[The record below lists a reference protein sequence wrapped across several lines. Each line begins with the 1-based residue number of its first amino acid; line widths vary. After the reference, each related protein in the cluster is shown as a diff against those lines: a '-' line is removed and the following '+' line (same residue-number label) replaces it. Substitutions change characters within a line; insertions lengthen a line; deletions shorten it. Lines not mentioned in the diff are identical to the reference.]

1 MSLDK
6 KKFEFCFQLYIG
18 LIASLGVISSTLIL
32 PCFPVMG
39 VDLGIGDQI
48 GVWVMTTF
56 LVGAA
61 LGQFCWG
68 PLSDN
73 YGRRLP
79 LYWGL
84 SVLLIASIGGFFAE
98 TALQIGIVRFFQGMG
113 AASGNTIARAICRDR
128 YQGTSFE
135 KIIALM
141 FTVIPLA
148 SGVSPFMGGIFQ
160 NLFGWRFCFLFLF
173 SIVFILILATA
184 FLLKSLPKLYQK
196 ISFRK
201 IGEEYRLIL
210 SGSQNIW
217 ILLCVIGIFIC
228 HFSFLTAFP
237 CLVQQFFDLSSWVVS
252 VLFVGFAL
260 GTFLGGFYQLN
271 WGRKKPIEENL
282 STCWK
287 IIFLSIGGNLLFN
300 FINGDSLVVYL
311 ILMMFVGGCTAI
323 VNSVSCA
330 FLLRRNSPEIAGAL
344 SSLIGVSQTVA
355 SAIGSFFASWV
366 TTPLLSILLIS
377 LGVFLCFFSY
387 RQIQWNK
394 KEVFFEGEVVVSP

>member
-1 MSLDK
+1 MILDK
-6 KKFEFCFQLYIG
+6 KFSAFYFQLYIG
-18 LIASLGVISSTLIL
+18 LIASLGVISNTLIL
-32 PCFPVMG
+32 PCFPIIG
-39 VDLGIGDQI
+39 ADLGIGDQI

-56 LVGAA
+56 LLGAT

-68 PLSDN
+68 PISDN

-84 SVLLIASIGGFFAE
+84 LILLIASIGGFFAE
-98 TALQIGIVRFFQGMG
+98 TALQIGMVRFFQGMG
-113 AASGNTIARAICRDR
+113 AASGNTIGRAICRDC
-128 YQGTSFE
+128 YQGASFE

-148 SGVSPFMGGIFQ
+148 SGVSPLMGGIFQ

-173 SIVFILILATA
+173 LIVFFLIFLTG
-184 FLLKSLPKLYQK
+184 FLLKSLPRLYEK

-201 IGEEYRLIL
+201 IGKEYRSIL
-210 SGSQNIW
+210 SRSQNIW
-217 ILLCVIGIFIC
+217 ILLCIMGVFIC

-237 CLVQQFFDLSSWVVS
+237 FFVHQFFDSNSWFVS
-252 VLFVGFAL
+252 VLFIGFAL
-260 GTFLGGFYQLN
+260 GTFFGGFYQLN
-271 WGRKKPIEENL
+271 WGRKKPIQENL
-282 STCWK
+282 SNCWK
-287 IIFLSIGGNLLFN
+287 IIFSSIGFNFLFN
-300 FINGDSLVVYL
+300 FFHGDSLVVYL

-323 VNSVSCA
+323 VNSVSCS

-344 SSLIGVSQTVA
+344 SSLIGISQTLA
-355 SAIGSFFASWV
+355 SAIGSFFASWT

-377 LGVFLCFFSY
+377 LGVLLCFFSY

-394 KEVFFEGEVVVSP
+394 KEVFFEGEPAVSS